1 LSVYV
6 VFFRVLTIS
15 PGFSLQRIL
24 LSYFSNQKAHELWR
38 PAELL
43 ESKYHPGTTI
53 TNELVV
59 LTKSQDRILIR
70 GGDKVSKDGL
80 RPMDA
85 LIELSVQVEPE
96 ENYVQFG
103 FKSLFFQGLGTS
115 ERLPMPAFVVWLHD
129 QYAKALL
136 ESGVRYVLKE
146 R

>member
-1 LSVYV
+1 
-6 VFFRVLTIS
+6 
-15 PGFSLQRIL
+15 
-24 LSYFSNQKAHELWR
+24 
-38 PAELL
+38 
-43 ESKYHPGTTI
+43 
-53 TNELVV
+53 
-59 LTKSQDRILIR
+59 
-70 GGDKVSKDGL
+70 
-80 RPMDA
+80 MDA